1 VSEMSYQI
9 QPAMTTLAAIAA
21 SVETV
26 IRGKHE
32 QVLLAMV
39 PMIAGGHL
47 LLQDVP
53 GVGKSTLA
61 QALGQSIGASY
72 SRIQFTSDLLPADIL
87 GVNVYEA
94 ATGEFRFRRG
104 PIFANVVM
112 ADEINRASPKT
123 QSALLEAMND
133 RRITV
138 DGTTWELP
146 DPFFVIATQNPI
158 EYTGTYPLPESEL
171 DRFQLCTG
179 IGYPDVDAERRIL
192 TERPVRQHS
201 IHLQPAASVQQVLDA
216 QDAVDHVTVAPAVLD
231 YLLAF
236 ARATRSETLFEVG
249 VSPRGAIDL
258 LKAVRAWAL
267 LQGRTFVVPDDV
279 KTMAPYVA
287 SHRILRRGSR
297 KGASRADIDRV
308 FEQVPAPA

>member
-1 VSEMSYQI
+1 
-9 QPAMTTLAAIAA
+9 
-21 SVETV
+21 
-26 IRGKHE
+26 
-32 QVLLAMV
+32 
-39 PMIAGGHL
+39 
-47 LLQDVP
+47 
-53 GVGKSTLA
+53 
-61 QALGQSIGASY
+61 
-72 SRIQFTSDLLPADIL
+72 
-87 GVNVYEA
+87 
-94 ATGEFRFRRG
+94 TGEFRFRRG

-133 RRITV
+133 RRISI
-138 DGTTWELP
+138 DGMTWELP

-179 IGYPDVDAERRIL
+179 IGYPDVESERQIL

-201 IHLQPAASVQQVLDA
+201 ISLQPVASVQQVLEA
-216 QDAVDHVTVAPAVLD
+216 QDAVDAVTVAPAVLD

-236 ARATRSETLFEVG
+236 VRATRSETLFEVG

-287 SHRILRRGSR
+287 AHRILRRGSR
-297 KGASRADIDRV
+297 KGASGTDIDRI
-308 FEQVPAPA
+308 FEQVPAPV